1 MKNEIF
7 SAVLYMVL
15 FLGLLMKSY
24 GVTTSVLGTERRFEL
39 NSLPSL
45 MGNSTC

>member
-24 GVTTSVLGTERRFEL
+24 GVTTSVIGIERRCEL